1 MQLIL
6 QEFILLAQNY
16 LADKAEQKR
25 AMGALQDVRMFPVR
39 KTSSLLGSGE
49 SQLMQNHE

>member
-16 LADKAEQKR
+16 LAYKAEQVR
-25 AMGALQDVRMFPVR
+25 ATGALQDVRMQLCSQSERQARFWAV
-39 KTSSLLGSGE
+39 GSP
-49 SQLMQNHE
+49 S